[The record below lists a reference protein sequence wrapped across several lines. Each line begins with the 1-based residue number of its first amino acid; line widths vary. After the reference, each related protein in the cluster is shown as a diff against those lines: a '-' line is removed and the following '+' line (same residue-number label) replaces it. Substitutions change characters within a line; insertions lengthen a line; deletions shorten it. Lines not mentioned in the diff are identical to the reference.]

1 MSIRTIAVAVFM
13 VPVLPIAAALRLASP
28 FTDGAVLQREMKVSV
43 WGWAHPGEIVEVS
56 FAGVSVKSVAAEDGR
71 WECALPSMKACCEGR
86 TLTVTSTKDGKCTG
100 TIKVSDVLVGEV
112 WYVCGQSNCE
122 MPLCGSNSHFQDAR
136 GGMTA
141 RLTRKPLVRFVKN
154 ATYTFAT
161 EPCSETEKKVSWKT
175 FTPENLSEPY
185 GFSAM
190 GVYFALEIHS
200 AIGIPVGVIG
210 AYWGG
215 TIIEAWIPREGF
227 AGDPLLA
234 KEYAWEP
241 LDAKRFAEQGG
252 MKGKLSA
259 AADTHDKP
267 FQQPTVLWN
276 RQVAPFAPFA
286 ARGMIWYQ
294 GCSNRLD
301 APRYSNMMHAL
312 YRGWSEA
319 FRNPGFRLYFAQ
331 LANYGYVNW
340 NEIWEQQSKFE
351 REQPNS
357 AMAILND
364 VGNRWDIHPADK
376 RTVGQRLAL
385 HALKRDYGFDIQDNS
400 PRLAGWKTENGAF
413 RLSFDFVEK
422 WHMYRPDFSIE
433 TGFEVAG
440 PDGVF
445 HNAELLNL
453 VTSTNSSGKV
463 TSRGAVNGTDLV
475 VASRNVPEPKALRY
489 LADGKT
495 DAALYNETDL
505 PLGAFRIQVDAGG
518 NR

>member
-1 MSIRTIAVAVFM
+1 MKKEFGFIALAVIAV
-13 VPVLPIAAALRLASP
+13 PVMSFAAALRLASP
-28 FTDGAVLQREMKVSV
+28 FTDGAVLQREMMVPV
-43 WGWAHPGEIVEVS
+43 WGWAEPGESVEVS
-56 FAGVSVKSVAAEDGR
+56 FAGASVKSVAADDGR
-71 WECALPSMKACCEGR
+71 WECNLPPMKACCEGR
-86 TLTVTSTKDGKCTG
+86 TMSVTTSKDGKCTG
-100 TIKVSDVLVGEV
+100 ELKVSDVLVGEV
-112 WYVCGQSNCE
+112 WYVSGQSNCE

-141 RLTRKPLVRFVKN
+141 RLTRKPLVRFVKGAN
-154 ATYTFAT
+154 YSFAV
-161 EPCSETEKKVSWKT
+161 EPCKETKNKVCWKT
-175 FTPENLSEPY
+175 FTPENLSEPN

-227 AGDPLLA
+227 AGDSLLA
-234 KEYAWEP
+234 KEYAWKP
-241 LDAKRFAEQGG
+241 LDAKQFTEQGG
-252 MKGKLSA
+252 MKGKLSV

-286 ARGMIWYQ
+286 ARGLIWYQ

-319 FRNPGFRLYFAQ
+319 FRNPNFKLYFAQ

-340 NEIWEQQSKFE
+340 NELWEQQAKFE

-364 VGNRWDIHPADK
+364 VGNSWDIHPADK

-400 PRLAGWKTENGAF
+400 PRLKNWSVENGAV

-422 WHMYRPDFSIE
+422 WHMYRSDFSVG

-440 PDGVF
+440 ADGVF
-445 HNAELLNL
+445 HSADLLNL
-453 VTSTNSSGKV
+453 VTKTNSTGKV
-463 TSRGAVNGTDLV
+463 SSRGVINGLDLV
-475 VASRNVPEPKALRY
+475 VASCNVSEPKALRY

-495 DAALYNETDL
+495 DGALYNETDL
-505 PLGAFRIQVDAGG
+505 PLGAINIKLNVK
-518 NR
+518 